1 MVSFSLPFSLSHGT
15 HCSKEDPMAVAR
27 IAQGQAQT
35 LARKVEIGHGQV
47 PLGDS
52 TGRTQPSL
60 TEADVRTPCHLPS
73 TRSHPG
79 GRPGWCL
86 GAALREQGRV

>member
-1 MVSFSLPFSLSHGT
+1 
-15 HCSKEDPMAVAR
+15 MAVAR

>member
-1 MVSFSLPFSLSHGT
+1 MVSFSFPFSLSHGT
-15 HCSKEDPMAVAR
+15 HCSKEDPMAVAH

-52 TGRTQPSL
+52 TGRTQPSP
-60 TEADVRTPCHLPS
+60 TEADVRTLCHLPS

-79 GRPGWCL
+79 G
-86 GAALREQGRV
+86 GRAGVWGLH